1 MASIEYITKRIEG
14 KAKEIAKLE
23 KKIERIEKAQAT
35 NWEVNPYYYSEHD
48 LKYATRDLD
57 RAREALA
64 QYQKDLEEAQHKA
77 NSRNIPAIIEFL
89 ENWKVRVTEYYHGSF
104 NEYPEALRQYEED
117 MKQFS
122 LGYIEESKLEREDP
136 KAYREYMRAKKA
148 TKQAFN
154 DRFGHIAPYIERVY
168 NPETRKYDSWAFL
181 DDKLAKD
188 LEQEANRKYD
198 FIIERTNAIV
208 EEITDATGLSI
219 GDKGDLNGF
228 IIGTKGT
235 AKVHTIGAGGYNIQ
249 CFHFRTLINEV
260 K

>member
-89 ENWKVRVTEYYHGSF
+89 ENWKVRV
-104 NEYPEALRQYEED
+104 
-117 MKQFS
+117 
-122 LGYIEESKLEREDP
+122 
-136 KAYREYMRAKKA
+136 
-148 TKQAFN
+148 
-154 DRFGHIAPYIERVY
+154 
-168 NPETRKYDSWAFL
+168 
-181 DDKLAKD
+181 
-188 LEQEANRKYD
+188 
-198 FIIERTNAIV
+198 
-208 EEITDATGLSI
+208 
-219 GDKGDLNGF
+219 
-228 IIGTKGT
+228 
-235 AKVHTIGAGGYNIQ
+235 
-249 CFHFRTLINEV
+249 
-260 K
+260 